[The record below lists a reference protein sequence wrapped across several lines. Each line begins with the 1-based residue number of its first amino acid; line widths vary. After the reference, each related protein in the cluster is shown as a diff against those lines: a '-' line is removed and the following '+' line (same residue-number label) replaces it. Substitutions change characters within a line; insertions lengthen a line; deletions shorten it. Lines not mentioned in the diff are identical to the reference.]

1 MEGLYWIHMSVWYLL
16 SQRHFKCIV
25 SVGGR
30 RVSILIVFFLAEIEK
45 KRLSR
50 YEDYYIFHKRNQ
62 YNSDGK
68 CYDRI
73 KKSVSIM
80 ATESLK
86 VSRRTTK

>member
-1 MEGLYWIHMSVWYLL
+1 MSVWYLL

-30 RVSILIVFFLAEIEK
+30 CVSILIVFFLAEIEK
-45 KRLSR
+45 KNLVAMR
-50 YEDYYIFHKRNQ
+50 ITIFFHKRNQ

-73 KKSVSIM
+73 KK
-80 ATESLK
+80 K
-86 VSRRTTK
+86 V